1 MNKPALKNFAISAR
15 LELLA
20 RVRDRAAFYGI
31 TEEKYREKA
40 IMPTEGFQ
48 RLDGVMLSSR
58 EAQQR
63 NDLLARIRGRGYEQ
77 VMEEAAYT
85 WFNRFIALRYMEEH
99 RLLPMDAR
107 VLPEQ
112 PGLLPQL
119 VREAQRV
126 ELEGIDRAE
135 ITAMLEENRTE
146 ELYKTLLIALCNQLS
161 GPLPQMFESIA
172 DYTELLFPN
181 GILKAES
188 VLGMLAALNRPG
200 EDNWGDIQVIGW
212 LYQYYNTELKQETFD
227 LLKKNVKITKE
238 RIGAATQLFTP
249 EWIVNYMVENSLG
262 RLWLEGHPDHNIQD
276 QWRYYLEEAKQE
288 PEVETKLAEIRRER
302 ASLQPEQI
310 TVLDPCMGS
319 GHILVYVFDVLMTIY
334 RAVGYTDRDAV
345 QSIIENNLYGLD
357 IDDRAAQL
365 AYFALMMKACAYD
378 RRFLRRGIQPHV
390 CPIEPSQNIF
400 AEDLACFGPLK
411 QQALD
416 LYHTFTDA
424 KEYGSILT
432 VPLTMEEL
440 RQLSNACNDL
450 LQQAKMSISFEIAA
464 MQKSCALAIQAL
476 IPQAL
481 ILARKY
487 DAVITNPPYM
497 GSSSMNDKLARYVKE
512 HYPDSKSDLFA
523 VFLEHGFDLLKP
535 LGFESMIVMES
546 WMFLSSFEKLR
557 VCICKNKTI
566 KSMIHMPYLGKGGTS
581 LGINFGTEMA
591 VIQNAII
598 KSYTGIYDRIAYYET
613 NAEGVPNS
621 FPVVN
626 EYYKQTQQD
635 NFSKIPGAPVAYWIS
650 QNAIR
655 RFGGNLLGNSA
666 LLCQGLT
673 TTNNDKY
680 VRFWYEISIDKLS
693 LNCSSCAEALKSS
706 SKWFPFNKGGN
717 YRKWYGNREL
727 VVNYESDGKEI
738 KQDVLS
744 KYSYL
749 DTPDF
754 VVKNSKTYFHTCLT
768 WSALTSG
775 NFSIRYSPKG
785 AICADKGQGLF
796 CDEEDALYPY
806 CAFLN
811 CEVAKYYLE
820 VISPT
825 LDYNCGYLRKL
836 PLIEIDQP
844 ESIDHIVIG
853 CICISNADWDSFEA
867 SWDFQRHP
875 LI

>member
-126 ELEGIDRAE
+126 ELESIDRAE

-161 GPLPQMFESIA
+161 TPLPQMFEPIA
-172 DYTELLFPN
+172 DYTELLFPD

-188 VLGMLAALNRPG
+188 VLGMLAALNRPD

-276 QWRYYLEEAKQE
+276 QWRYYLEEAQQE
-288 PEVETKLAEIRRER
+288 PEVEAKLAEIRRER
-302 ASLQPEQI
+302 ARLQPEQI

-319 GHILVYVFDVLMTIY
+319 GHILVYAFDVLMTIY

-365 AYFALMMKACAYD
+365 AYFALMMKACQYD

-390 CPIEPSQNIF
+390 CPIDPSKNIF

-432 VPLTMEEL
+432 VPLTVEEL
-440 RQLSNACNDL
+440 RQLSDACDDL
-450 LQQAKMSISFEIAA
+450 LQQAKTNISFEIAA
-464 MQKSCALAIQAL
+464 MQKSCAQAIQAL
-476 IPQAL
+476 IPQAM

-497 GSSSMNDKLARYVKE
+497 GGSGMNDKLARFVKE
-512 HYPDSKSDLFA
+512 HFPDSKSDLFA
-523 VFLEHGFDLLKP
+523 VF
-535 LGFESMIVMES
+535 MERGNEWVKENGYNCMVTMQS
-546 WMFLSSFEKLR
+546 WMFLSSFEKMRINIL
-557 VCICKNKTI
+557 NKKQI
-566 KSMIHMPYLGKGGTS
+566 AALMHMENMVMH
-581 LGINFGTEMA
+581 IAFGTA
-591 VIQNAII
+591 VTVLQNCHVQGFKGTYNQIKLQDII
-598 KSYTGIYDRIAYYET
+598 GEAGDERP
-613 NAEGVPNS
+613 VS
-621 FPVVN
+621 FPVPGNRFSQVS
-626 EYYKQTQQD
+626 TD
-635 NFSKIPGAPVAYWIS
+635 NFSKIPGAPVAYWVS
-650 QNAIR
+650 KAFFNAFNNSILEQIATPKKGLDSADND
-655 RFGGNLLGNSA
+655 RFSRLWFEVVASRIGFNLTRTKA
-666 LLCQGLT
+666 L
-673 TTNNDKY
+673 
-680 VRFWYEISIDKLS
+680 E
-693 LNCSSCAEALKSS
+693 SSY
-706 SKWFPFNKGGN
+706 KWFPINSGGD
-717 YRKWYGNREL
+717 YRKWYGNFEKIVNWENNGAEMTAYPKAYIRSRER
-727 VVNYESDGKEI
+727 
-738 KQDVLS
+738 
-744 KYSYL
+744 
-749 DTPDF
+749 
-754 VVKNSKTYFHTCLT
+754 YFQQGLT
-768 WSALTSG
+768 WTKISSSKFGVRFTPPGFIFDSAG
-775 NFSIRYSPKG
+775 QMVF
-785 AICADKGQGLF
+785 AD
-796 CDEEDALYPY
+796 
-806 CAFLN
+806 
-811 CEVAKYYLE
+811 
-820 VISPT
+820 
-825 LDYNCGYLRKL
+825 
-836 PLIEIDQP
+836 
-844 ESIDHIVIG
+844 ESIILYLLGLMCSEFCFYMLQVINPTINYQVG
-853 CICISNADWDSFEA
+853 DIAKIPVKIDLERKRTVVDITSKNIQLSRSDWNSFET
-867 SWDFQRHP
+867 SWDFQRHS

>member
-31 TEEKYREKA
+31 TEEKYRDKA
-40 IMPTEGFQ
+40 IAPTEGFQ

-63 NDLLARIRGRGYEQ
+63 NDLLARIRGKGYEQ

-126 ELEGIDRAE
+126 ELDGIDRAE

-161 GPLPQMFESIA
+161 TSLPQMFEPIA
-172 DYTELLFPN
+172 DYTELLFPD

-212 LYQYYNTELKQETFD
+212 LYQYYITDINALVYDGSMAKNRIPKEL
-227 LLKKNVKITKE
+227 LP
-238 RIGAATQLFTP
+238 AATQIFTP
-249 EWIVNYMVENSLG
+249 DWVVKYMIENSLG

-288 PEVETKLAEIRRER
+288 PEVEAKLAEIRRER

-319 GHILVYVFDVLMTIY
+319 GHILVYAFDVLMTIY

-365 AYFALMMKACAYD
+365 AYFALMMKACQYD

-432 VPLTMEEL
+432 VPLTLEEL
-440 RQLSNACNDL
+440 RRLSDVCDDL
-450 LQQAKMSISFEIAA
+450 LQQAKTNISFEIAA
-464 MQKSCALAIQAL
+464 MQKSCAMAIQAL
-476 IPQAL
+476 IPQAK
-481 ILARKY
+481 IMVQKY
-487 DAVITNPPYM
+487 DIVITNPPYLGNSRFSNQLNKYVVDNYPEGKADLSTVM
-497 GSSSMNDKLARYVKE
+497 YLKAMND
-512 HYPDSKSDLFA
+512 FA
-523 VFLEHGFDLLKP
+523 KDNGFVS
-535 LGFESMIVMES
+535 FITITS
-546 WMFLSSFEKLR
+546 WMFLSSFEKYRNIVLKKQSI
-557 VCICKNKTI
+557 VNLVDFG
-566 KSMIHMPYLGKGGTS
+566 SELFEGKVGHNLIAAWVARNTQTHS
-581 LGINFGTEMA
+581 AMT
-591 VIQNAII
+591 AIRLVDYCYSRRDE
-598 KSYTGIYDRIAYYET
+598 KGKEFFEQRNRYTA
-613 NAEGVPNS
+613 
-621 FPVVN
+621 
-626 EYYKQTQQD
+626 QQD
-635 NFSKIPGAPVAYWIS
+635 NFSKIPGAPVAYWVSEAFIEMFKFDTLTMIGS
-650 QNAIR
+650 AKQGLITGDNG
-655 RFGGNLLGNSA
+655 RFLRHWFEVLYSNIGFCKDTRMSA
-666 LLCQGLT
+666 LHS
-673 TTNNDKY
+673 K
-680 VRFWYEISIDKLS
+680 K
-693 LNCSSCAEALKSS
+693 
-706 SKWFPFNKGGN
+706 KWFPYCKGGE
-717 YRKWYGNREL
+717 YRKWYGNNDYL
-727 VVNYESDGKEI
+727 VNWYNDGIEI
-738 KQDVLS
+738 QTFYDDKGKLRSRPQN
-744 KYSYL
+744 L
-749 DTPDF
+749 DTF
-754 VVKNSKTYFHTCLT
+754 FQQGVT
-768 WSALTSG
+768 WSDITSG
-775 NFSIRYSPKG
+775 TFSARFAETGTIHDSTGPKFFCKEAKAVIIVL
-785 AICADKGQGLF
+785 AI
-796 CDEEDALYPY
+796 
-806 CAFLN
+806 LN
-811 CEVAKYYLE
+811 AKPAQEQLHLLA
-820 VISPT
+820 PT
-825 LDYNCGYLRKL
+825 FHFREGPVSLVTFNSH
-836 PLIEIDQP
+836 LIHN
-844 ESIDHIVIG
+844 ESIVVLCNS
-853 CICISNADWDSFEA
+853 CIFLSRTDWNSFET

>member
-31 TEEKYREKA
+31 TEEKYRDKA
-40 IMPTEGFQ
+40 IVPTKSFQ

-63 NDLLARIRGRGYEQ
+63 NDLLARIRGKGYEQ

-126 ELEGIDRAE
+126 ELDGIDRAE

-161 GPLPQMFESIA
+161 GPLPQMFEPIA
-172 DYTELLFPN
+172 DYTELLFPD

-288 PEVETKLAEIRRER
+288 PEVEAKLAEIRRER

-319 GHILVYVFDVLMTIY
+319 GHILVYAFDVLMTIY

-365 AYFALMMKACAYD
+365 AYFALMMKACQYD

-432 VPLTMEEL
+432 VPLTAEEL
-440 RQLSNACNDL
+440 RQLSDACDDL
-450 LQQAKMSISFEIAA
+450 LQQAKTNISFEIAA
-464 MQKSCALAIQAL
+464 VQKSCAQAIRAL
-476 IPQAL
+476 IPQAM

-487 DAVITNPPYM
+487 DAVITNPPYAGAKGLNSKM
-497 GSSSMNDKLARYVKE
+497 HSFISAYYPIAKADMFATFIIKTENLLMSNGICAMITPSAWLYNPSYTALRKHILYSQTIINLLELGSNAFEVGFGTTMFVYSNNIELMKYYGLYADVKKELDSNNILQSLQGIQFNHNPMSFFLQYENFKFSYKLNDSYRKVIFRGT
-512 HYPDSKSDLFA
+512 P
-523 VFLEHGFDLLKP
+523 
-535 LGFESMIVMES
+535 
-546 WMFLSSFEKLR
+546 LSSFGSPRAGLQTDDNARFIREWFEVVKPKISFNHRKGDSFGIEKWFPH
-557 VCICKNKTI
+557 I
-566 KSMIHMPYLGKGGTS
+566 KGGT
-581 LGINFGTEMA
+581 
-591 VIQNAII
+591 
-598 KSYTGIYDRIAYYET
+598 
-613 NAEGVPNS
+613 
-621 FPVVN
+621 
-626 EYYKQTQQD
+626 
-635 NFSKIPGAPVAYWIS
+635 
-650 QNAIR
+650 
-655 RFGGNLLGNSA
+655 
-666 LLCQGLT
+666 
-673 TTNNDKY
+673 
-680 VRFWYEISIDKLS
+680 
-693 LNCSSCAEALKSS
+693 
-706 SKWFPFNKGGN
+706 
-717 YRKWYGNREL
+717 YRKWYGN
-727 VVNYESDGKEI
+727 VSSIVNWQNGGKEI
-738 KQDVLS
+738 KENAIN
-744 KYSYL
+744 KYGSYTKRVQSMEYYFCQGIAWTHTTYTQPFACRFL
-749 DTPDF
+749 PKGFISNVEGPVIFDLG
-754 VVKNSKTYFHTCLT
+754 VHEYYILGLLNSKIMDAIFTKMSDSIHYLAGEIARFPVIIDECVSVNETCVM
-768 WSALTSG
+768 
-775 NFSIRYSPKG
+775 
-785 AICADKGQGLF
+785 C
-796 CDEEDALYPY
+796 
-806 CAFLN
+806 
-811 CEVAKYYLE
+811 
-820 VISPT
+820 
-825 LDYNCGYLRKL
+825 
-836 PLIEIDQP
+836 IEI
-844 ESIDHIVIG
+844 SKK
-853 CICISNADWDSFEA
+853 DWDSFET